1 MKSNNN
7 ISGVLL
13 AIGAIAVVLFILKAA
28 DGSLDFYGSIGFD
41 MFDERS
47 PFDDGK
53 DNYKHKHHN
62 DNDNDRKLTVKFNTD
77 DSYRIKIKAGDES
90 KTITT
95 NEKGSTK
102 TTLYV
107 DDDIK
112 KVCISSGSFD
122 KCQKIND
129 DIRTVTFNLR

>member
-1 MKSNNN
+1 MKSSNN

-41 MFDERS
+41 MFDDRS
-47 PFDDGK
+47 PFDNHKYK
-53 DNYKHKHHN
+53 DRHN
-62 DNDNDRKLTVKFNTD
+62 DNNDEKKLTVKFNTD
-77 DSYRIKIKAGDES
+77 DSYRIKIKAGTES

-95 NEKGSTK
+95 NEEGQTK
-102 TTLYV
+102 TTMYI
-107 DDDIK
+107 DDDVK

-122 KCQKIND
+122 KCQKLNND
-129 DIRTVTFNLR
+129 VRTITFNLR